1 MAKHLSDKNINDITL
16 LIDGWHPD
24 VKLTWEK
31 LCQQMSSK
39 LGLTHSRQTIQG
51 YHRIKKSFQDKK
63 NELKNG
69 KGEPPKTP
77 ASLSIAANKIAR
89 LEAENSRLK
98 KENDELLIQFVT
110 WQYNAFAHGVSIPKL
125 NTPLPEKND
134 RYS

>member
-1 MAKHLSDKNINDITL
+1 MAKHLSDKNINDITS

-31 LCQQMSSK
+31 LCEQMRSK

-51 YHRIKKSFQDKK
+51 YHRIKKAFQDKK
-63 NELKNG
+63 NKLKNG

-110 WQYNAFAHGVSIPKL
+110 WQYNAFAHGVSIPLL
-125 NTPLPEKND
+125 NTPLPVKND

>member
-1 MAKHLSDKNINDITL
+1 MAKHVSDKNITDITL

-31 LCQQMSSK
+31 LCQQMSSR

-69 KGEPPKTP
+69 KGEPPKIP

-110 WQYNAFAHGVSIPKL
+110 WQYNAFAHGVSIPQL
-125 NTPLPEKND
+125 NTPLSEKND

>member
-1 MAKHLSDKNINDITL
+1 VAKHLSDKNITDITL

-31 LCQQMSSK
+31 LCQQMSSR

-77 ASLSIAANKIAR
+77 ASLSIAANKIAK

-98 KENDELLIQFVT
+98 KENDELLSQFVI
-110 WQYNAFAHGVSIPKL
+110 WQYNAYAHGVSMPQL
-125 NTPLPEKND
+125 NTPLPKKND

>member
-1 MAKHLSDKNINDITL
+1 MAKHLSDKNITDIVL

-31 LCQQMSSK
+31 LCEQMNSK
-39 LGLTHSRQTIQG
+39 IGLTHSRQTIQS
-51 YHRIKKSFQDKK
+51 YYRIKKSFQNKK
-63 NELKNG
+63 NELKNMG
-69 KGEPPKTP
+69 GEPPKTP

-98 KENDELLIQFVT
+98 KENDELLSQFVT
-110 WQYNAFAHGVSIPKL
+110 WQYNAYAHGVSISQL
-125 NTPLPEKND
+125 NTPLPKKND